1 MYDYLELMDMYSWD
15 VERVHEAIEEM
26 RNAVVEAV

>member
-15 VERVHEAIEEM
+15 IERVHEIIEAM
-26 RNAVVEAV
+26 NDVEEI

>member
-15 VERVHEAIEEM
+15 VEQVHEIIEDR
-26 RNAVVEAV
+26 RNAVEAI